1 MKTDVQHS
9 GSLIGIEYWY
19 RMDVEIINILK

>member
-19 RMDVEIINILK
+19 RMDVEIMNILK